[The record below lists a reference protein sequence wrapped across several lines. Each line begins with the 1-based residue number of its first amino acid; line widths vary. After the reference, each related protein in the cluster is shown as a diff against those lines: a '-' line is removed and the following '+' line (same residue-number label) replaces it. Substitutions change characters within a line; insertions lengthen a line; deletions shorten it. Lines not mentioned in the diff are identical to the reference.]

1 MKDLKQN
8 MRRKDREIIDDIV
21 IDGIIESCTVIRL
34 GLNDESA
41 PYVFPMSFGY
51 EKSDEQRIFWFHCAN
66 AGKKLD
72 LLRKDN
78 RTSFELEAD
87 LEVVSSDNPA
97 EWTMKYKSVMG
108 SGILTI
114 VTDTKE
120 KNLGL
125 NKLLGQY
132 DKSGKT
138 YDFSANLKRTT
149 VLKLDVTFISCK
161 AHI

>member
-1 MKDLKQN
+1 
-8 MRRKDREIIDDIV
+8 MRRKDREITDEAV
-21 IDGIIESCTVIRL
+21 IDEIICKSEVIRL
-34 GLNDESA
+34 GLNDEAA
-41 PYVFPMSFGY
+41 PYVFPMSFGF
-51 EKSDEQRIFWFHCAN
+51 EKKGGKRIFWFHCAN

-72 LLRKDN
+72 LLKKDN

-87 LEVVSSDNPA
+87 LEVVSSENPA

-108 SGILTI
+108 SGVLTI
-114 VTDTKE
+114 VTDAEE
-120 KNLGL
+120 KNHGL

-149 VLKLDVTFISCK
+149 VLKLKVTSLTCK
-161 AHI
+161 AYS